1 MLDRLK
7 SFFDGL
13 SGDQTRD
20 DRIDDPRIASASL
33 MIHVIDV
40 DGERD
45 KAERARLHE
54 VLSRAYGV
62 AGVELDRIVAK
73 AEEADRE
80 AVDLFAFTSILNR
93 QLDEQAKVD
102 FIGLLWEIVFADGE
116 MHELEDNVVW
126 RVAELIGVSPRD
138 RTVMRKRVREAAGV
152 SGED

>member
-1 MLDRLK
+1 MLDRLM
-7 SFFDGL
+7 SFFGGL
-13 SGDQTRD
+13 SDSKDRD
-20 DRIDDPRIASASL
+20 ETVDDPRVAAAAL
-33 MIHVIDV
+33 MVHIIDV

-45 KAERARLHE
+45 AVERARLRE
-54 VLSRAYGV
+54 VLSRAYAITG
-62 AGVELDRIVAK
+62 AELESIVAK

-93 QLDEQAKVD
+93 RLDEQAKVE
-102 FIGLLWEIVFADGE
+102 FIGLLWEMVFADGE